1 MGFVIKWDIGG
12 VIDKLR
18 RIGPGMKQEAKPV
31 VVEAEGEDSIGSME
45 GASEQQTKH
54 MKKSTFITGADTGG

>member
-1 MGFVIKWDIGG
+1 LAFDEEERALYSADEMGFVIKWDIGG

-18 RIGPGMKQEAKPV
+18 MIGQGMKQEAKPV

-45 GASEQQTKH
+45 GASE
-54 MKKSTFITGADTGG
+54 

>member
-1 MGFVIKWDIGG
+1 MAFDEEERALYSADEMGFVIKWDIGG

-45 GASEQQTKH
+45 GASEQ
-54 MKKSTFITGADTGG
+54 